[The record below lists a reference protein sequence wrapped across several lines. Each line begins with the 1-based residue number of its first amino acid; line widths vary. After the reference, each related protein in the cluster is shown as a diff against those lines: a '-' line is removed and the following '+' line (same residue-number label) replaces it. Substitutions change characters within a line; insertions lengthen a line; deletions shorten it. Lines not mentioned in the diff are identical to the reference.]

1 MESEGSER
9 PEHYRAGGVV
19 PGVVGIVTGV
29 GLFVFG
35 VVSDRDGFAPWAF
48 PLLLAFG
55 LLSWAFLVRP
65 AVLLHRDEL
74 ELRNV
79 LHSQWIP
86 FERMDDFQVKQVT
99 RVRVGERTY
108 VGAGLGR
115 SRRAMVRDARAGADQ
130 GKGQHSLGWLVE
142 EKVNRR
148 MHPHDAVAGEGE
160 VRRTWAVPEIA
171 ALVVLALST
180 LVALLVA

>member
-1 MESEGSER
+1 MESEGNER
-9 PEHYRAGGVV
+9 PEHYRSGGLVAGVI
-19 PGVVGIVTGV
+19 GIATAV
-29 GLFVFG
+29 GLVAFG

-55 LLSWAFLVRP
+55 VLSWAILIRP

-86 FERMDDFQVKQVT
+86 FARIDDVQVKQVT
-99 RVRVGERTY
+99 KVHVGDQTY
-108 VGAGLGR
+108 VAAGLGR
-115 SRRAMVRDARAGADQ
+115 SRRAIHHDARAGQDGGREQ
-130 GKGQHSLGWLVE
+130 YSLGWLVE
-142 EKVNRR
+142 EKVRRR
-148 MHPHDAVAGEGE
+148 MNPHDAVTDPAP

-171 ALVVLALST
+171 ALAVFAVAL
-180 LVALLVA
+180 VIALLVG